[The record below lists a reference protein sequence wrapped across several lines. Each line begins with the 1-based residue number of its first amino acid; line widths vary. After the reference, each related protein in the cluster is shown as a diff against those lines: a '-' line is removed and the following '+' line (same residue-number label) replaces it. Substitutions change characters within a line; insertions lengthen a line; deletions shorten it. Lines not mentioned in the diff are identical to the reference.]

1 MTNEPKSGRPYDATL
16 PWRTASWSTAQPWPT
31 FQQPKPPAAA
41 MKVMAMKVMAM
52 EVEVFE
58 RLSKMRVKLHNAE
71 RSMSFDEQRDFA
83 EQMRLLLECCVCI
96 NLPEK
101 TG

>member
-16 PWRTASWSTAQPWPT
+16 PWRTASWRTAQPWPT
-31 FQQPKPPAAA
+31 FQQPTA
-41 MKVMAMKVMAM
+41 AMKVMAM
-52 EVEVFE
+52 EVEIFE

-83 EQMRLLLECCVCI
+83 EQMRLLLEHCVCI
-96 NLPEK
+96 DLPGE
-101 TG
+101 G